1 MIKFFRNIRKKLLN
15 EGKTTKYFSYAIGEI
30 VLVVIGIL
38 LALQINNWNEHRKEE
53 ASKKKLML
61 NIKAELMEN
70 KLRMEGHIL
79 GLHNSNVVLSKVLQ
93 FSTGSLQIPMDSLK
107 LYLND
112 MQYSGELAILTSVQ
126 EEAISSGKFVML
138 TDTVKQNLS
147 ILKDYMESRNAIQD
161 RGRQLYIYDIDN
173 KFDKLWAKLGL
184 VYEPPEALKIH
195 PTIPMHPDFRLPDD
209 EIATLVKDGETF
221 LDLYRVY
228 QNQYSDEIWVT
239 FGLETITNRTIDL
252 INKELAEN

>member
-15 EGKTTKYFSYAIGEI
+15 EGKTSKHLKYALGEI

-70 KLRMEGHIL
+70 KLRMEHHIL
-79 GLHNSNVVLSKVLQ
+79 GLHNSNAILNKVLQ
-93 FSTGSLQIPMDSLK
+93 FSTGSLHIPMDSLK
-107 LYLND
+107 QYLKE
-112 MQYSGELAILTSVQ
+112 MQYYGKLGILTSVQ
-126 EEAISSGKFVML
+126 EEAIASGKFVML
-138 TDTVKQNLS
+138 SDTLKQHLS
-147 ILKDYMESRNAIQD
+147 ILKDNIESRNLIRDQ
-161 RGRQLYIYDIDN
+161 GSQLYTNDIDN

-184 VYEPPEALKIH
+184 EFELPEQLKIH
-195 PTIPMHPDFRLPDD
+195 PTIPLHPDFTLSDD
-209 EIATLVKDGETF
+209 EIATLVKDSETY

-228 QNQYSDEIWVT
+228 QNQYSDEIWVK
-239 FGLETITNRTIDL
+239 FSLETITNRTIDL
-252 INKELAEN
+252 IEKELAEN

>member
-1 MIKFFRNIRKKLLN
+1 MIKFFRNIRRTLIN
-15 EGKTTKYFSYAIGEI
+15 QGKTSKYLKYALGEI

-61 NIKAELMEN
+61 NIRAELMEN

-79 GLHNSNVVLSKVLQ
+79 GLHNSNMVLSKVLQ

-112 MQYSGELAILTSVQ
+112 MQHNGELAILTSVQ

-138 TDTVKQNLS
+138 SDTVKQNLS

-195 PTIPMHPDFRLPDD
+195 PTIPVHPDFALPDD

-228 QNQYSDEIWVT
+228 QNQYSDEIWVK

-252 INKELAEN
+252 IDKELAEN